1 MKICYLADV
10 TSAHTKKW
18 CKYFLS
24 KGYEIVIISLTSGEI
39 PGCKVYDFNVGDT
52 IYKSDINKL
61 FSYFGKVK
69 RVKEL
74 IKSENPDII
83 HAHYA
88 TSYGLLGSLLNFK
101 PYILSVWGSDVYDF
115 PRRSFI
121 HRGLLKHNL
130 KAPTLLMS
138 TSTDMKKEIQKYTNR
153 DVLVTYFGVDPDIYR
168 PMEGLK
174 MKDTFVMGTI
184 KSLFKV
190 YGLEYLV
197 KAFKLLVDKY
207 PKEKFKLILA
217 GQGEEEDNLKKLV
230 RDLNLENFVEFPGY
244 LSIDDLV
251 KTYNTMDIA
260 VFPSLQESFG
270 VSAVEAQS
278 CGVPVVAT
286 DVGGLPE
293 ATNPSKSSLLVKPKD
308 ENELFKA
315 MEKLYLDE
323 DLRKTMGHNGRKY
336 VLEKFVLE
344 ENFSHINKIY
354 HSVLKGELNEI
365 Y

>member
-18 CKYFLS
+18 CKFFLA

-52 IYKSDINKL
+52 IHKSDFNKL
-61 FSYFGKVK
+61 FSYFGKIK
-69 RVKEL
+69 RVREL
-74 IKSENPDII
+74 IREENPDII

-121 HRGLLKHNL
+121 HRWLLKHNL
-130 KAPTLLMS
+130 KSPTLLMS
-138 TSTDMKKEIQKYTNR
+138 TSTDMKKEIQKYTKR
-153 DVLVTYFGVDPDIYR
+153 DVLVTYFGVDPQVYK
-168 PMEGLK
+168 PLKGVKKEGIF
-174 MKDTFVMGTI
+174 TIGTI

-197 KAFKLLVDKY
+197 KAFKLLVEKY
-207 PKEKFKLILA
+207 PQDRFKLILA
-217 GQGEEEDNLKKLV
+217 GKGEEEANLKALV
-230 RDLNLENFVEFPGY
+230 KELEIENSVEFPGY
-244 LSIDDLV
+244 LSIENLV
-251 KTYNTMDIA
+251 KTYNLMDIA

-293 ATNPSKSSLLVKPKD
+293 ATSPGKSSLLVKP
-308 ENELFKA
+308 ENEVELFQA
-315 MEKLYLDE
+315 MEKLFLE
-323 DLRKTMGHNGRKY
+323 RELRENMGHNGRKY

-344 ENFSHINKIY
+344 ENFSRIDKIY
-354 HSVLKGELNEI
+354 HSVLKGEVNEI